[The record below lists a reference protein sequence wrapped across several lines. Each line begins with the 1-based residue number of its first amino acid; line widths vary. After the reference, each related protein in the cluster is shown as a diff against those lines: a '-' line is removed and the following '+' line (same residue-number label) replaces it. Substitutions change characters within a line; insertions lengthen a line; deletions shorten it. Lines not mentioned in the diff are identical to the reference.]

1 MKMLH
6 VGLKTLTDIA
16 TDTVQSVFCYNT
28 QLIMYNLNS
37 EPFKLERDV
46 EAIVVPSGQA
56 MQLPAGTVG
65 YITQSL
71 GGSYTVFIDGSM
83 FMILGHN
90 ADALGKE
97 PLALPDLKENANQK
111 DIEEAIWNQ
120 LGNVYDPEIPVSIV
134 ELGLVYECNIS
145 EQAKDKYTVDITMT
159 LTAPGCGM
167 GDVLVA
173 DAQAKIKLI
182 PNIQQVKCEIVFD
195 PPWTADMMS
204 EVAKLETGML

>member
-1 MKMLH
+1 
-6 VGLKTLTDIA
+6 
-16 TDTVQSVFCYNT
+16 
-28 QLIMYNLNS
+28 MYNLNS

-46 EAIVVPSGQA
+46 EAIVVPSGQS
-56 MQLPAGTVG
+56 MNLPAGTVG

-97 PLALPDLKENANQK
+97 PLALPTLKENANIK
-111 DIEEAIWNQ
+111 DMEEAVWKQ
-120 LGNVYDPEIPVSIV
+120 LGTVYDPEIPVSIV
-134 ELGLVYECNIS
+134 ELGLVYTCEVSKNESGQYDVNMI
-145 EQAKDKYTVDITMT
+145 MT

-167 GDVLVA
+167 GDVLVT
-173 DAQAKIKLI
+173 DAQTKIKLI
-182 PNIQQVKCEIVFD
+182 PNINLVKCEIVFD
-195 PPWTADMMS
+195 PPWTQDMMS

>member
-1 MKMLH
+1 
-6 VGLKTLTDIA
+6 
-16 TDTVQSVFCYNT
+16 
-28 QLIMYNLNS
+28 MYNLNS

-46 EAIVVPSGQA
+46 DAIIVPTGQS
-56 MQLPAGTVG
+56 MNLPAGTVG

-71 GGSYTVFIDGSM
+71 GGSFTVFIDGSM

-97 PLALPDLKENANQK
+97 PIALPELKENATIK
-111 DIEEAIWNQ
+111 DVEHAVWKQ

-134 ELGLVYECNIS
+134 ELGLVYECKVNKTELGYEI
-145 EQAKDKYTVDITMT
+145 DIEMT

-173 DAQAKIKLI
+173 DAETKINLI
-182 PNIQQVKCEIVFD
+182 PDINMVKCSIVFD
-195 PPWTADMMS
+195 PPWSQEMMS
-204 EVAKLETGML
+204 DAARLETGMI

>member
-1 MKMLH
+1 
-6 VGLKTLTDIA
+6 
-16 TDTVQSVFCYNT
+16 
-28 QLIMYNLNS
+28 MYNLNS

-46 EAIVVPSGQA
+46 EAIVVPSGQS

-83 FMILGHN
+83 FMVLGHN

-97 PLALPDLKENANQK
+97 PLALPVLKENANQK
-111 DIEEAIWNQ
+111 DMEEAIWTQ
-120 LGNVYDPEIPVSIV
+120 LSNVYDPEIPVSIV
-134 ELGLVYECNIS
+134 ELGLVYECLVKQNT
-145 EQAKDKYTVDITMT
+145 DKQYDVEITMT

-167 GDVLVA
+167 GDVLVM
-173 DAQAKIKLI
+173 DAQTKIKLI
-182 PNIQQVKCEIVFD
+182 PNINQVKCEIVFD
-195 PPWTADMMS
+195 PPWTSDMMS

>member
-1 MKMLH
+1 
-6 VGLKTLTDIA
+6 
-16 TDTVQSVFCYNT
+16 
-28 QLIMYNLNS
+28 MYNLNS

-46 EAIVVPSGQA
+46 EAIIVPSGQS
-56 MQLPAGTVG
+56 MNLPAGTVG

-97 PLALPDLKENANQK
+97 PLALPELKENANLK
-111 DIEEAIWNQ
+111 DVEQAVWKQ

-134 ELGLVYECNIS
+134 ELGLVYECKVTKNES
-145 EQAKDKYTVDITMT
+145 NNYDVNITMT

-167 GDVLVA
+167 GDVLVT
-173 DAQAKIKLI
+173 DAQTKIKLI
-182 PNIQQVKCEIVFD
+182 PNLDKVDCEIVFD
-195 PPWTADMMS
+195 PPWTQDMMS
-204 EVAKLETGML
+204 EAARLETGML

>member
-1 MKMLH
+1 
-6 VGLKTLTDIA
+6 
-16 TDTVQSVFCYNT
+16 
-28 QLIMYNLNS
+28 MYNLNS

-46 EAIVVPSGQA
+46 EAIIVPSGQS
-56 MQLPAGTVG
+56 MNLPAGTVG

-97 PLALPDLKENANQK
+97 SLALPVLKENANLK
-111 DIEEAIWNQ
+111 DVEEAVWKQ
-120 LGNVYDPEIPVSIV
+120 LGSVYDPEIPVSIV
-134 ELGLVYECNIS
+134 ELGLIYECKVTKNQS
-145 EQAKDKYTVDITMT
+145 NGYDANITMT

-173 DAQAKIKLI
+173 DAQTKIKLI
-182 PNIQQVKCEIVFD
+182 PNLDKVECEIVFD
-195 PPWTADMMS
+195 PPWTQDMMS
-204 EVAKLETGML
+204 DVAKLETGML

>member
-1 MKMLH
+1 
-6 VGLKTLTDIA
+6 
-16 TDTVQSVFCYNT
+16 
-28 QLIMYNLNS
+28 MYNLNS

-46 EAIVVPSGQA
+46 DAIVVPTGQS
-56 MQLPAGTVG
+56 MNLPAGTVG

-71 GGSYTVFIDGSM
+71 GGSFTVFIDGSM

-97 PLALPDLKENANQK
+97 PIALPELKENATKEDVEQAVWK
-111 DIEEAIWNQ
+111 Q

-134 ELGLVYECNIS
+134 ELGLVYECNVNETEKGYAI
-145 EQAKDKYTVDITMT
+145 DIEMT

-173 DAQAKIKLI
+173 DAETKIKLI
-182 PNIQQVKCEIVFD
+182 PNIHMVKCEIVFD
-195 PPWTADMMS
+195 PPWSQQMMS
-204 EVAKLETGML
+204 EVARLETGMI

>member
-1 MKMLH
+1 
-6 VGLKTLTDIA
+6 
-16 TDTVQSVFCYNT
+16 
-28 QLIMYNLNS
+28 MYNLNS

-46 EAIVVPSGQA
+46 EAIVVPSGQS
-56 MQLPAGTVG
+56 MSLPAGTVG

-83 FMILGHN
+83 FMVLGHN

-97 PLALPDLKENANQK
+97 PLALPTLKENANLK
-111 DIEEAIWNQ
+111 DMEEAVWKQ

-134 ELGLVYECNIS
+134 ELGLVYTCEVSKNAS
-145 EQAKDKYTVDITMT
+145 NQYDVNMVMT

-167 GDVLVA
+167 GDVLVT
-173 DAQAKIKLI
+173 DAQTKIKLI
-182 PNIQQVKCEIVFD
+182 PNINQVQCEIVFD
-195 PPWTADMMS
+195 PPWTSDMMS

>member
-1 MKMLH
+1 
-6 VGLKTLTDIA
+6 
-16 TDTVQSVFCYNT
+16 
-28 QLIMYNLNS
+28 MYNLNS

-46 EAIVVPSGQA
+46 EAIVVPTGQS
-56 MQLPAGTVG
+56 MNLPAGTVG

-71 GGSYTVFIDGSM
+71 GGSFTVFIDGSM

-97 PLALPDLKENANQK
+97 PIALPELKENATKEDVEQAVWK
-111 DIEEAIWNQ
+111 Q

-134 ELGLVYECNIS
+134 ELGLVYECKIEQSENGYEINI
-145 EQAKDKYTVDITMT
+145 EMT

-173 DAQAKIKLI
+173 DAETKIKHFCI
-182 PNIQQVKCEIVFD
+182 
-195 PPWTADMMS
+195 
-204 EVAKLETGML
+204 